1 MPSPI
6 PSRNRSKLAGL
17 MAAAAGLMILG
28 SHGPSAG
35 AQVSSGV
42 AAKAPVAGKIGF
54 VTAPASS
61 VDLLNGTAAGAP
73 GDTVSAA
80 VDMVVESNKAYVVTV
95 QAGAAQMTA
104 TGTSDTISI
113 GSLKTTVPGGGTAAL
128 SDTASVT
135 IASSATKSTPVTG
148 DAVSSTLS
156 LTIPWV
162 EPGTYSVNLN
172 YTVAQSA

>member
-35 AQVSSGV
+35 AAPTQ
-42 AAKAPVAGKIGF
+42 ANAPVAGKVGF
-54 VTAPASS
+54 VSAPATS

-104 TGTSDTISI
+104 TGTTDTISI
-113 GSLKTTVPGGGTAAL
+113 GDLNTTVPGGGTAAL
-128 SDTASVT
+128 SDTAPVT
-135 IASSATKSTPVTG
+135 IASKASKSTPVTG
-148 DAVSSTLS
+148 DAVNSTLS

-162 EPGTYSVNLN
+162 EPGTYSVSLN
-172 YTVAQSA
+172 YTVAQS